1 MHFLHRGHL
10 PAGEPDLRCA
20 ELGSKTPDR
29 IRGNHNR
36 FWLIGLWRRFSLAR
50 NEGMKRRLS
59 VLILIAAVIAAGAYF
74 YPRFTKKPKTE
85 NQITLS
91 GNIEAHESLVSFKVQ
106 GRIIDLPVEEGQW
119 VERGTLLARLDDAD
133 YRQKVRID
141 EANVHVRESNLAL
154 TLAGTREQEV
164 KASEQTMLDAQADL
178 QQKKLDYDRAQHL
191 FSKEEISAQDRDRAD
206 TALKRAEAT
215 FQAAQQRYNEA
226 VEGSRKEDLV
236 IARAN
241 LAEANANLGLSRVN
255 LGYTVLRAPSA
266 GVITVRQAELGEVV
280 VPGTPVVTLADLNH
294 IWLRAYIAETDLG
307 RIRWGQEAT
316 ITSDTYPGTQ
326 HRGSV
331 SFISSSAEF
340 TPKSV
345 QTYKERVTLVYR
357 IKIDVENADHEL
369 KPGMPADAHIVLAA
383 ANPNAGQQGA
393 TPEK

>member
-1 MHFLHRGHL
+1 
-10 PAGEPDLRCA
+10 
-20 ELGSKTPDR
+20 
-29 IRGNHNR
+29 
-36 FWLIGLWRRFSLAR
+36 
-50 NEGMKRRLS
+50 MKRRLF
-59 VLILIAAVIAAGAYF
+59 VLILIAAAIAAGAYF
-74 YPRFTKKPKTE
+74 YPRITKKAKPE
-85 NQITLS
+85 NQLTLS
-91 GNIEAHESLVSFKVQ
+91 GNIEAHESLVSFKVP

-154 TLAGTREQEV
+154 TLAGTREQEM
-164 KASEQTMLDAQADL
+164 KASQQTMLDAQADL

-215 FQAAQQRYNEA
+215 FQAAQQRYNQA
-226 VEGSRKEDLV
+226 VEGSRKEDIV

-241 LAEANANLGLSRVN
+241 LAEADANLGLSRVN
-255 LGYTVLRAPSA
+255 LGYTILRAPSA

-280 VPGTPVVTLADLNH
+280 VAGTPVVTLADLDH

-307 RIRWGQEAT
+307 RIHWGQEAA
-316 ITSDTYPGTQ
+316 ITTDTYPGKQ
-326 HRGSV
+326 YRGRI
-331 SFISSSAEF
+331 SFISSDAEF

-357 IKIDVENADHEL
+357 IKIDVENPNHEL
-369 KPGMPADAHIVLAA
+369 KPGMPADAHVVLAA
-383 ANPNAGQQGA
+383 ANQNAGQQEA